1 MKIEILHL
9 LEGAKQARGL
19 TVIIDVFR
27 AFRTACY
34 IAEKNPAAI
43 IPVSSVEEALKLR
56 SKFEDVVVIGE
67 VQGKQVDGFDF
78 GNSPA
83 HIQNYDFAGKTVI
96 HRSSSGT
103 QGLVFS
109 NKADEVITGSFVNAK
124 AIARYIKQK
133 NPGTVSLVCM
143 GWACEYES
151 EEDTFCAEYIKSL
164 LEGISYPVQE
174 RIEQLKKTDGKRFFL
189 PENRKSEPEEDFYLS
204 TTLNKFKFVLKVKS
218 LDDTLIQLEKI
229 EV

>member
-9 LEGAKQARGL
+9 LEGAKAAQGL

-27 AFRTACY
+27 AFSTACY
-34 IAEKNPAAI
+34 IAEKNPDAI
-43 IPVSSVEEALKLR
+43 IPVSSVEEALNLR
-56 SKFEDVVVIGE
+56 NKFDDVVVIGE
-67 VQGKQVDGFDF
+67 VQGKQVEGFDF

-83 HIQNYDFAGKTVI
+83 HIQGYNFAGKTVI

-109 NKADEVITGSFVNAK
+109 QKADEVITGSFVNAE
-124 AIARYIKQK
+124 AIVRYIKQK
-133 NPGTVSLVCM
+133 NPQQVSLVCM

-164 LEGISYPVQE
+164 LEEEEYLVDDKIE
-174 RIEQLKKTDGKRFFL
+174 RLKQTDGKRFFL
-189 PENRKSEPEEDFYLS
+189 PENQQSEPEEDFYLS
-204 TTLNKFKFVLKVKS
+204 TKLNRFDFVLKVKS
-218 LDDTLIQLEKI
+218 HNNDLIQLEKI